1 MKRRLAL
8 LTALIL
14 ALLALPVWALAA
26 EGENLLK
33 NPGFQMEEGRVL
45 DWYYG
50 GWASETGNFAF
61 ELQQEGGEPVLFLE
75 NLVPNDARLEQ
86 EVALSGGSNYR
97 FSAFIKAEG
106 FSEDDVGANLSF
118 LNTFVATEGLRDT
131 GGEWVYVE
139 VYGKTGFFQR
149 GSLVLAL
156 RLGFYG
162 NEGQGRAWFKDVRF
176 EKLSALPAGVVPSSL
191 QTLEPQ
197 APAAKEG
204 ESGANWVPLF
214 AFLSVLGAALLFFG
228 LPKAHHL
235 KLSGDA
241 LRLTLRIGL
250 ILALMLRLLLSVKIE
265 GYGVDYGCFTA
276 WAARMADVGP
286 LGFYA
291 EDYFADYPPGYF
303 YILWPIGLLRD
314 FFALSQESLALKL
327 LIKLPA
333 VLADLCAAYLIY
345 AMLRKRAGEGAAAFA
360 ALGYAFLPAIW
371 LDSAMWGQIDGILSL
386 LLLLSLYFYDREK
399 PLPGSLLYGLA
410 VLFKPQAL
418 MFGVIPLFVFAL
430 RIMNDKKQGFKELGA
445 CALSALA
452 LILALSF
459 PFVLRVGGY
468 QYLLQLYLNTLGSY
482 AYATVNAMNL
492 FGLLGGNWIDQA
504 LASPLGLSWQAL
516 GLLSMGLSVA
526 FSLFLFFKGREKR
539 AIPLAAACL
548 LLGVF
553 VLGVRMHER
562 YMLPI
567 LALLFLAALEY
578 DDRRLLLCLAGLSVT
593 NALNIFIVLRHEHV
607 TAGDRVTQLLMGAL
621 NLFLLALLWYT
632 AIRLCVHKKNLPL
645 SDAGRSAALGAQVL
659 GPKLPS
665 GSEPGEK
672 NRFTRWDFI
681 LIASMMLLYAPL
693 AFFQLGNSYA
703 PQSVWKG
710 ALGQE
715 AVLDLGREESIGRFY
730 YYGGINHG
738 KLEISFSGDGQNF
751 GSAMELEAD
760 TYSMFK
766 WESLKPETTAR
777 YAKIRVLEVKEPAL
791 QIFELALTDGEGRP
805 YPLQALPGGEAL
817 ADEQWMVPEHPG
829 YMDSMY
835 FDEVYHGRTAYEQ
848 LHGMEWYENTHPPLG
863 KVFMS
868 WSIAL
873 LGMTPFGWRFAG
885 TLAGLLMI
893 PAMYYLAKQLFRG
906 TAFAAIAT
914 ALLTFDFMHLAQ
926 TRLATIDSYP
936 VLFIILGF
944 AFMLRYASMSF
955 YHQPLWK
962 TLVPLFFSGLF
973 MGLGIASKWI
983 GLYAAAGLA
992 VLFFAVFLSRFGEY
1006 LAALKADK
1014 RSENDEKIVAL
1025 FPKSALITL
1034 LGCLV
1039 FFLAIPALIYVG
1051 SYYQFLAIDAPR
1063 HGLQEVWSYQTH
1075 MLNYHKNVFATHP
1088 YESPWWQW
1096 PLMIRPIWY
1105 FISQYPPEGTISSI
1119 ASFGNPAVWWPGA
1132 LALVWLI
1139 VRALRGYGRRDPRI
1153 YFILLGFCANYLPWV
1168 LVPRTTFI
1176 YHYFASVPFIILALT
1191 LFIEDFYAKHRHAK
1205 AYIGAYLSIVVLLF
1219 FLFYPVLTGVPMPA
1233 FQGSFLKWLPS
1244 WTLF

>member
-8 LTALIL
+8 LTALVL
-14 ALLALPVWALAA
+14 VLLALPVQALAA

-33 NPGFQMEEGRVL
+33 NPEFQMQDGRVL
-45 DWYYG
+45 EWYYG
-50 GWASETGNFAF
+50 GWESQTGSFAF
-61 ELQQEGGEPVLFLE
+61 DVLDEGGERVLFLE

-86 EVALSGGSNYR
+86 ELALSRGSNYR

-106 FSEDDVGANLSF
+106 FAEGDAGANLSF
-118 LNTFVATEGLRDT
+118 LNTFVASEGLRDT
-131 GGEWVYVE
+131 GGEWIYVE
-139 VYGKTGFFQR
+139 VYGKTGFFQG
-149 GSLVLAL
+149 GSHVLAL

-162 NEGQGRAWFKDVRF
+162 NEGQGRAWFKNVRL
-176 EKLSALPAGVVPSSL
+176 EKLASLPAGVVPQSL
-191 QTLEPQ
+191 QTLSPQ
-197 APAAKEG
+197 APAKAEG
-204 ESGANWVPLF
+204 EEGANWVPLF
-214 AFLSVLGAALLFFG
+214 AFLAVLGAALLFFG
-228 LPKAHHL
+228 LPKACHT
-235 KLSGDA
+235 KLSGEA
-241 LRLTLRIGL
+241 LRLALRVGL
-250 ILALMLRLLLSVKIE
+250 ILALGLRLVLSIKIE
-265 GYGVDYGCFTA
+265 GYGVDYSCFTA

-303 YILWPIGLLRD
+303 YILWPIGLLRN

-327 LIKLPA
+327 LIKLPS
-333 VLADLCAAYLIY
+333 VLADLGAACLIY
-345 AMLRKRAGEGAAAFA
+345 ALLRKRAGENAAAFA
-360 ALGYAFLPAIW
+360 ALGFAFLPAIW
-371 LDSAMWGQIDGILSL
+371 LDSAMWGQVDGILSL

-399 PLPGSLLYGLA
+399 PLPASLIYGLA

-418 MFGVIPLFVFAL
+418 LFGVIPLFAFAL
-430 RIMNDKKQGFKELGA
+430 RILNDKKQGFKELGA

-459 PFVLRVGGY
+459 PFVLRAGGY
-468 QYLLQLYLNTLGSY
+468 QYLLDLYLNTLGSY
-482 AYATVNAMNL
+482 PYATVNAMNL
-492 FGLLGGNWIDQA
+492 FGLLGGNWVDQT

-516 GLLSMGLSVA
+516 GLIGMGLSLA
-526 FSLFLFFKGREKR
+526 FSFFVFFKGREKR

-562 YMLPI
+562 YMFPI

-578 DDRRLLLCLAGLSVT
+578 DDRRLLLCLAGLSAT
-593 NALNIFIVLRHEHV
+593 NAINIFIVLSHEHV
-607 TAGDRVTQLLMGAL
+607 TAGDRVTQLLIGLA
-621 NLFLLALLWYT
+621 NLFLLGLLWFT
-632 AIRLCVHKKNLPL
+632 ALRLCLRKRNLSL
-645 SDAGRSAALGAQVL
+645 SDAGRPAVLEAQVL
-659 GPKLPS
+659 GPKLPN
-665 GSEPGEK
+665 GAATGEPA
-672 NRFTRWDFI
+672 RFTRWDFL
-681 LIASMMLLYAPL
+681 LIAAMMLVYAPL
-693 AFFQLGNSYA
+693 AFFGLGNSYA
-703 PQSVWKG
+703 PQTVWKG

-715 AVLDLGREESIGRFY
+715 AVLDLGQEQSIGRFY
-730 YYGGINHG
+730 YYGDINHG
-738 KLEISFSGDGQNF
+738 RLEISFSGDGQSY
-751 GSAMELEAD
+751 GDARELELG

-777 YAKIRVLEVKEPAL
+777 YVKVRVLEVKEPAM
-791 QIFELALTDGEGRP
+791 QIFELALTDGEGKP
-805 YPLQALPGGEAL
+805 YAFAASPGAEAL

-829 YMDSMY
+829 YLDSMY

-873 LGMTPFGWRFAG
+873 FGMTPFGWRFAG

-893 PAMYYLAKQLFRG
+893 PAMYFLAKQLFRG

-914 ALLTFDFMHLAQ
+914 GLLTFDFMHLAQ

-936 VLFIILGF
+936 VLFIILSFG
-944 AFMLRYASMSF
+944 FMLRYASMSF
-955 YHQPLWK
+955 YHQPLLK

-983 GLYAAAGLA
+983 GLYAAIGLA
-992 VLFFAVFLSRFGEY
+992 LLFFGIFLSRLAEY
-1006 LAALKADK
+1006 RAARRAEKK
-1014 RSENDEKIVAL
+1014 SESDEAILRL
-1025 FPKSALITL
+1025 FPKSALYTL
-1034 LGCLV
+1034 LSCLV
-1039 FFLAIPALIYVG
+1039 FFVAIPVLIYVG

-1063 HGLQEVWSYQTH
+1063 HGLQEVWNYQTH

-1105 FISQYPPEGTISSI
+1105 FVSQYPPEGTISSI

-1132 LALVWLI
+1132 LALIWLI
-1139 VRALRGYGRRDPRI
+1139 IRALRGYGRRDPRI
-1153 YFILLGFCANYLPWV
+1153 YFILLGFGANYLPWV

-1191 LFIEDFYAKHRHAK
+1191 LFLEDFYAKQKHAK
-1205 AYIGAYLSIVVLLF
+1205 AYIASFLCVVVLLF